1 MAPPARRSVVAIV
14 VVSVVTVFA
23 ARYARSDEQPA
34 PPLVRYQDD
43 GLTVRVTDAPLS
55 EVLQELSRQSGAQ
68 IRGDLREA
76 RTVSVDFEKVPL
88 AQALARL
95 LPDQN
100 FALVYGKNGRLER
113 IRLIGGAGDSTSL
126 TVAVAPVK
134 ESTQEP
140 SDALARLTELIER
153 HPPVAVDGVVAD
165 AVGSGKATLRQLIDL
180 SLHHDDESVRTEALH
195 AGLATLDREPDF
207 RAAVMDEFK
216 KVDSGVLTAML
227 RGSGSDHAE
236 DTAVQMF
243 GSGSSPDVRLKL
255 SSIVQRLR
263 AGL

>member
-1 MAPPARRSVVAIV
+1 MAPPARRRIVAIV
-14 VVSVVTVFA
+14 VVSTVTMFA

-34 PPLVRYQDD
+34 PPLVQYQDD

-55 EVLQELSRQSGAQ
+55 EVLQELSRQSGAE

-88 AQALARL
+88 PQALARL

-126 TVAVAPVK
+126 TVAAVK

-153 HPPVAVDGVVAD
+153 HPPVAVDGVVAN
-165 AVGSGKATLRQLIDL
+165 ALGSEKATLRQLIEL
-180 SLHHDDESVRTEALH
+180 SLHHDDEGVRTEALH

-236 DTAVQMF
+236 DAAVQMF